1 MPQNFRSKTKIMK
14 VSPSSIADV
23 LVLQPTVF
31 YDERGYFTES
41 YNQKVFQDVTGLQ
54 VNFIQDNQS
63 FSSYGVL
70 RGLHFQT
77 GQHQQAKLV
86 RVLQGEILDIAV
98 DLRLDSPTYGQ
109 YVKQVLDD
117 KSHKQLFIPK
127 GFAHGFVVLSQ
138 SATFA
143 YKCDNYYH
151 KESEAGIIYNDP
163 TLNIDWQID
172 TKDIKVSTKD
182 LVLPSFNQIQGL

>member
-1 MPQNFRSKTKIMK
+1 MK

-23 LVLQPTVF
+23 LVLQPSVF